1 MILVL
6 KAIGI
11 TIAILGG
18 LGLVFGFILAISSK
32 LFAVEEDPRKEL
44 LMEIMPGANCG
55 ACGFAGCSA
64 YADAVIEGTTV
75 VGACPVGGTTLA
87 QKMGSIMGVTN
98 IGASVRQVAIV
109 RCSGSGINRNRYNY
123 EGIQTCL
130 AASRMSA
137 GGPLAC
143 RFGCLG
149 YGSCMNLCDFGAISI
164 ENGAAKIDTETCV
177 GCLKCINA
185 CPRNLITVV
194 PYGSEIVLQCSSRDK
209 GVLTR
214 SACENGCI
222 GCGLCAKACPNEAIT
237 VTDNLASI
245 DYNKCTSC
253 GTCIEKCPQKLI
265 RRTSEDR
272 KVEEGTPFL
281 LPHQ

>member
-6 KAIGI
+6 KAIAI

-18 LGLVFGFILAISSK
+18 LGLIFGFILAVASK

-64 YADAVIEGTTV
+64 YADAVIECTTV
-75 VGACPVGGTTLA
+75 IGVCPVGGTALA

-98 IGASVRQVAIV
+98 VGAAVRQVAMV
-109 RCSGSGINRNRYNY
+109 RCNGSGSERSRYNY
-123 EGIQTCL
+123 EGIPTCL
-130 AASRMSA
+130 AASRVAA

-149 YGSCMNLCDFGAISI
+149 YGSCINLCDFDAISI
-164 ENGAAKIDTETCV
+164 ENGAAKVDTEKCV
-177 GCLKCINA
+177 GCLKCISA

-194 PYGSEIVLQCSSRDK
+194 PYGSEVVLQCSSRDK
-209 GVLTR
+209 GVFTR
-214 SACENGCI
+214 SFCEHGCI
-222 GCGLCAKACPNEAIT
+222 GCGLCAKACPNGAIT
-237 VTDNLASI
+237 VADNLATI

-265 RRTSEDR
+265 RRASE
-272 KVEEGTPFL
+272 EEKGEKETPFL
-281 LPHQ
+281 IPQ